1 MTNIVITVIAVLA
14 GVLMC
19 FEGYKLF
26 RLSLG
31 IAGGVAGFILSRL
44 FITMTG
50 SMGMSWNSTG
60 KNVVIFLFT
69 IGLAILAFSLYMKAL
84 IAVTTIVC
92 AFWFYDDFSFLFA
105 PITNSGVRFLC
116 TYGAGL
122 FIGAI
127 IGVIVYFAQ
136 KWTISLFT
144 AYTGAKI
151 ISGVLAP
158 IIWAWV
164 SSAENVGIL
173 EQKVLGAD
181 IDITFTLV
189 RIIVLVAFCAAGFAI
204 QLKTSKK

>member
-1 MTNIVITVIAVLA
+1 MIAVLA

-92 AFWFYDDFSFLFA
+92 AFWFYDDDSM
-105 PITNSGVRFLC
+105 IKVDDIN
-116 TYGAGL
+116 
-122 FIGAI
+122 
-127 IGVIVYFAQ
+127 
-136 KWTISLFT
+136 
-144 AYTGAKI
+144 
-151 ISGVLAP
+151 LA
-158 IIWAWV
+158 V
-164 SSAENVGIL
+164 EL
-173 EQKVLGAD
+173 TDL
-181 IDITFTLV
+181 L
-189 RIIVLVAFCAAGFAI
+189 LY
-204 QLKTSKK
+204 